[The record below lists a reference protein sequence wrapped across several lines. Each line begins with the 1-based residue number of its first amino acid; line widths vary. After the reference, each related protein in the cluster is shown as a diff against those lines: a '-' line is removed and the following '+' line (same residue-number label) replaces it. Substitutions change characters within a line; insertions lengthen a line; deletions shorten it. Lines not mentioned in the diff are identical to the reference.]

1 MKMKKIGGLYRLLRF
16 ELPFAAGV
24 CVVLGQL
31 FALGAF
37 PPMYVALAAF
47 LSIFS
52 ISASILVLNDCL
64 DVETDRINAPSRPIP
79 SGMVTRTEALGL
91 SALLAGAGL
100 LLGFALGAA
109 PFALAFLLLLVGFLY
124 DRWFKKSGL
133 PGNLM
138 VAFSVGMTFVYGGV
152 SVGEPWNGTVW
163 FLALIAALLDLGEEI
178 AADATDMTGDR
189 LIQSRSLALTY
200 GRRTALRISG
210 SLFLLVILLTPL
222 PFLLRWF
229 TPVYVF
235 PIALM
240 DIAIARP
247 ALLLVRSGHE
257 ETDDDAARRHIRLL
271 YLGASGGLLL
281 FLVMRL
287 AGA

>member
-1 MKMKKIGGLYRLLRF
+1 MKMMKIGGLYRLLRF

-64 DVETDRINAPSRPIP
+64 DVETDRINAPGRPIP
-79 SGMVTRTEALGL
+79 SSRVTRTEALGF
-91 SALLAGAGL
+91 SALLAGAGP

-109 PFALAFLLLLVGFLY
+109 PFALAILLLLVGFLY

-163 FLALIAALLDLGEEI
+163 FFALIAALLDLGEEI

-229 TPVYVF
+229 LPVYAL

-271 YLGASGGLLL
+271 YLGASGGMLL

>member
-1 MKMKKIGGLYRLLRF
+1 MKKIEGLYRLLRF
-16 ELPFAAGV
+16 ELPFSAGV

-79 SGMVTRTEALGL
+79 SGMVTRTEALGF

-109 PFALAFLLLLVGFLY
+109 PLALAFLLLLVGFLY
-124 DRWFKKSGL
+124 NRWFKKSGL

-138 VAFSVGMTFVYGGV
+138 VGFSVGMTFVFGGV
-152 SVGEPWNGTVW
+152 SVGEPWNSTVW
-163 FLALIAALLDLGEEI
+163 FFALIAALLDLGEEI

-200 GRRTALRISG
+200 GRRAALRISG
-210 SLFLLVILLTPL
+210 GQFLLVILLTPR

-229 TPVYVF
+229 DPVYAI

-247 ALLLVRSGHE
+247 ALLLVRSGPG